1 MNFVCAVGDCGTA
14 LDKSWRHCPNC
25 GSPTN
30 STKRFPTEH
39 HFATPDVHNIILPL
53 TNDHPIRCAIA
64 LAPQST
70 ESKGSLSSSDFSI
83 KYARNHPI
91 PGQSPGPALVIKV
104 DLSSSKDHD
113 IFEFI
118 VDIEEGKRSGFW
130 RSSDSDE
137 WVSKSSSRLVVRRIS
152 GEFKVEIWPEALF
165 FGQQETRPIR
175 IKATGNLGGKV
186 TVQASTG
193 YEANLSN
200 SGDRSRREISLLPE
214 QEVTVDISKVRPD
227 AGEGN
232 VKILGTLDQVLGS
245 TLLLN
250 KEIAKGGLLPA
261 LVVAIDFGTSNT
273 SIFALKPGQ
282 KGNPEPISIP
292 INGKN
297 RTRSLVYIGENITD
311 WQYFDER
318 LDISNPRVISDLKSI
333 VRKGDNIQIGGR
345 EYTPTYILT
354 NVLKFLKNRII
365 DNFLRESLDHEEGQK
380 VEFVFTIP
388 VLDGEGSESLKKYTS
403 VLEEAASG
411 AGFDDEDEGYSI
423 RTTFEP
429 NAAALEVA
437 LSAYRNGHK
446 IKHEENLL
454 VIDLGGGTVDV
465 SLCQVNIDSSVSL
478 SGFKNCPTNQDGLE
492 IGGNFVTHRLGLNFV
507 EDFPSD
513 EEIFR
518 KFVGVYQ
525 DFHRDGGEISEP
537 TTWDEVEAEFN
548 PSTLTEEPLF
558 VDPDCWFSRFPELYL
573 KLEEAK
579 KTLSNDLTLPHFEFR
594 NERRNS
600 DRNHI
605 ALRESLN
612 RITRKMIGD
621 IGQKID
627 EFLAENSFSKKQ
639 VHHIAIVGGGAR
651 LSLVK
656 ELFETLFAKKTVL
669 DSQHIDLMTAVCKG
683 ATYLYDRKVEVF
695 PFDLYWSVLG
705 EKGQPVIRK
714 GTTLG
719 KPYPK
724 KQDTT
729 EHRDPSLIHVFAT
742 IEGNT
747 RTLIKYPLLPTGPAR
762 YELIVKNNLIELS
775 QTKEN
780 GNDIKRILE
789 VYSF

>member
-1 MNFVCAVGDCGTA
+1 VNFVCAVGDCGTA

-39 HFATPDVHNIILPL
+39 HFATPEVHNIILPL

-64 LAPQST
+64 LAPQSA

-83 KYARNHPI
+83 KYARNHLI
-91 PGQSPGPALVIKV
+91 AEQRPGPVLVIKL

-113 IFEFI
+113 VLEFI

-130 RSSDSDE
+130 GSSDSDE

-152 GEFKVEIWPEALF
+152 GEFKVEVWPEALF

-200 SGDRSRREISLLPE
+200 SGDRSRREISLLPG

-232 VKILGTLDQVLGS
+232 VKILDSIERPMKTIF
-245 TLLLN
+245 LLN
-250 KEIAKGGLLPA
+250 KERPSARVLPA

-282 KGNPEPISIP
+282 KGTPEPISIP

-297 RTRSLVYIGENITD
+297 RTRSVVSIGENITD
-311 WQYFDER
+311 WRYFDER

-333 VRKGDNIQIGGR
+333 VRKGDNIQIDGR
-345 EYTPTYILT
+345 EYSPTYILT
-354 NVLKFLKNRII
+354 NVLTFLKNRII
-365 DNFLRESLDHEEGQK
+365 DPYLKETLSEGQK

-388 VLDGEGSESLKKYTS
+388 VLGGEGSESLDKYIS
-403 VLEEAASG
+403 VLREAASE
-411 AGFDDEDEGYSI
+411 AGFEDHEEGYSI

-437 LSAYRNGHK
+437 LSAYRHGLK
-446 IKHEENLL
+446 IKDQENLL

-465 SLCQVNIDSSVSL
+465 SLCKVNIDSTVWV
-478 SGFKNCPTNQDGLE
+478 SGFQNCLTNEDGLE
-492 IGGNFVTHRLGLNFV
+492 FGGNFVTHRLGLNFV
-507 EDFPSD
+507 TDFPNRKDVFFNFAGVYEDF
-513 EEIFR
+513 
-518 KFVGVYQ
+518 Y
-525 DFHRDGGEISEP
+525 RDGDSAP
-537 TTWDEVEAEFN
+537 VVTNFDELVDQFN
-548 PSTLTEEPLF
+548 PRSLKDEPLF
-558 VDPDCWFSRFPELYL
+558 VDPHCWFNRFPDLFI

-579 KTLSNDLTLPHFEFR
+579 KALSIDPTLPHYEFR

-600 DRNHI
+600 ERNHI
-605 ALRESLN
+605 ALRDSLDKV
-612 RITRKMIGD
+612 TRKTMGD
-621 IGQKID
+621 IGEKIYQ
-627 EFLAENSFSKKQ
+627 FLKDNNLPKKDI
-639 VHHIAIVGGGAR
+639 HHIAIVGGGSR
-651 LSLVK
+651 LSLVR
-656 ELFETLFAKKTVL
+656 ELFETLFSKKTIL
-669 DSQHIDLMTAVCKG
+669 DNHYIDVTTAICKG
-683 ATYLYDRKVEVF
+683 ATYLYDRNVEVF
-695 PFDLYWSVLG
+695 PFDLRWSVLG
-705 EKGQPVIRK
+705 SEEIVISK
-714 GTTLG
+714 GTAIGSPFT
-719 KPYPK
+719 KIQNTSP
-724 KQDTT
+724 
-729 EHRDPSLIHVFAT
+729 EECASSVNVFAT
-742 IEGNT
+742 IKGEPCK
-747 RTLIKYPLLPTGPAR
+747 LIDYPFSQTSSTSFALTIR
-762 YELIVKNNLIELS
+762 SNIIELAQLS
-775 QTKEN
+775 GDNNKDKT
-780 GNDIKRILE
+780 ILE

>member
-14 LDKSWRHCPNC
+14 LDKSWKHCPNC

-39 HFATPDVHNIILPL
+39 HFATPEVHNIILPL

-64 LAPQST
+64 LAPQSA
-70 ESKGSLSSSDFSI
+70 ESKGLLSSSDFSI

-104 DLSSSKDHD
+104 DLGSSKDHD

-152 GEFKVEIWPEALF
+152 GEFKVEVWPEALF

-200 SGDRSRREISLLPE
+200 SGDRSRRDISLLPG

-232 VKILGTLDQVLGS
+232 VKVFDSLESPIKTIF
-245 TLLLN
+245 LLN
-250 KEIAKGGLLPA
+250 KERPSARVLPA

-282 KGNPEPISIP
+282 KGTPEPISIP

-297 RTRSLVYIGENITD
+297 RTRSVVSIGENITD
-311 WQYFDER
+311 WRYFDER

-333 VRKGDNIQIGGR
+333 VRKGDNIQIDGR
-345 EYTPTYILT
+345 EYSPTYILT
-354 NVLKFLKNRII
+354 NVLTFLKNRII
-365 DNFLRESLDHEEGQK
+365 DPYLKETLSEGQK

-388 VLDGEGSESLKKYTS
+388 VLGGEGSESLDKYIS
-403 VLEEAASG
+403 VLREAAG
-411 AGFDDEDEGYSI
+411 EAGFEDEDEGYSI

-437 LSAYRNGHK
+437 LSAYRNGLK
-446 IKHEENLL
+446 IKDQENLL

-478 SGFKNCPTNQDGLE
+478 SNFKNCPTNQGGLE
-492 IGGNFVTHRLGLNFV
+492 FGGNYITHRFGLNFV
-507 EDFPSD
+507 ADPPPNGDAFANFSRVYEDFSRDDMPS
-513 EEIFR
+513 IPAITQ
-518 KFVGVYQ
+518 FVELV
-525 DFHRDGGEISEP
+525 P
-537 TTWDEVEAEFN
+537 LFN
-548 PSTLTEEPLF
+548 PQSLKDEPIF
-558 VDPDCWFSRFPELYL
+558 INQDCWFNRFPELYL
-573 KLEEAK
+573 LLEEAK
-579 KTLSNDLTLPHFEFR
+579 KALSIDPLSLHYEFQSEKR
-594 NERRNS
+594 PSQQTHLALRNS
-600 DRNHI
+600 LDKVAQKTIKDVGLRIYQFLENNGLSKRDIHHI
-605 ALRESLN
+605 AL
-612 RITRKMIGD
+612 
-621 IGQKID
+621 
-627 EFLAENSFSKKQ
+627 
-639 VHHIAIVGGGAR
+639 VGGGSR

-656 ELFETLFAKKTVL
+656 GLFEDLFSKKTIL
-669 DSQHIDLMTAVCKG
+669 NDHYIDVTTAVCKG

-695 PFDLYWSVLG
+695 PFDLHWSVLG
-705 EKGQPVIRK
+705 QEELVIRK
-714 GTTLG
+714 DTAIG
-719 KPYPK
+719 KSFIK
-724 KQDTT
+724 IQNTT
-729 EHRDPSLIHVFAT
+729 EHEGESFIHIFAT
-742 IEGNT
+742 IKNEL
-747 RTLIKYPLLPTGPAR
+747 RTLINFPLTQSGPTSYA
-762 YELIVKNNLIELS
+762 LIVQNNNIELAQIGES
-775 QTKEN
+775 ANEGK
-780 GNDIKRILE
+780 KILE